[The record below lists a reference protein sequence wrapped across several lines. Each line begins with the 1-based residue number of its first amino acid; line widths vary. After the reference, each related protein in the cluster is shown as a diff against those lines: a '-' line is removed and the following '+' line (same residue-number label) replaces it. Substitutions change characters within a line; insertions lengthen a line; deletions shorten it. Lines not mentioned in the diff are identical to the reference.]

1 MVPRALTQDDLTNF
15 IRSSIRSVWA
25 IELLIFLQKNKNRA
39 WPLDDLI
46 KELRSSRAAISE
58 AAGGLMIAGLIT
70 KTDGRLQYTPA
81 NPELDQLAH
90 ALQRAYA
97 ERPATTVQIIVEA
110 REDTL
115 RKFAD
120 AFKFKKDT

>member
-1 MVPRALTQDDLTNF
+1 VVPRALTQDDLTNF

-25 IELLIFLQKNKNRA
+25 IELLVCLQKNKNRA
-39 WPLDDLI
+39 WPLDDLV

-58 AAGGLMIAGLIT
+58 AAGGLIAASLIAE
-70 KTDGRLQYTPA
+70 TDGRLQYAPA
-81 NPELDQLAH
+81 TPELDQLAH
-90 ALQRAYA
+90 MLQRAYA
-97 ERPATTVQIIVEA
+97 ERPASTVQTIVEA
-110 REDTL
+110 REDAL